1 MIKTAVFGGS
11 GYIGSHLLKKYRSIY
26 PDCLGTSFQSK
37 NKNLTTFDIRNPNID
52 LLKLEHT
59 GHKAAIITSAKPN
72 IAYCEKESS
81 KSYEVNVS
89 GTIQLIKNL
98 SKTSLKIIFL
108 SSDYVFNGIS
118 GNYSDDDKT
127 NPITAYGKHKKKV
140 EDEIKKI
147 TDNFLVLRLSKIYG
161 LKKGDNTILDE
172 TVNNLKQNK
181 QVLAADNQFFCPTFI
196 DDLIN
201 AIIQIQGKNLKGF
214 INLCAP
220 ESWSRFDMMTLLAQ
234 MTNQDISLVK
244 KIKLYDIKEMQ
255 GRPLNTT
262 MTCKRL
268 NREVEAKFISLK
280 DAMVKIVNNYKS
292 L

>member
-118 GNYSDDDKT
+118 GNYSDYDKT

-140 EDEIKKI
+140 EDEISEI